1 MSRNLEDLH
10 VDRNCVVNAIEENS
24 AGVVEIK
31 IQAYVVP
38 TQQLEPEEYNS
49 QVSRIITRMKRILS
63 EYVMNNLNDFL
74 PNKIID
80 INFTS
85 ANLRKGY
92 NKNVTVS
99 LFVRKRYDLKIG
111 KTRKMVKDGI
121 RQYVSNMIGMIKSE
135 VFKCYKRK
143 QVVNSRQV

>member
-1 MSRNLEDLH
+1 MPKNVEDLH
-10 VDRNCVVNAIEENS
+10 VDRNCVVNAVEENS

-31 IQAYVVP
+31 IQTYVVP
-38 TQQLEPEEYNS
+38 TEQLEPEEYNS
-49 QVSRIITRMKRILS
+49 QVSRIITRMKRILN
-63 EYVMNNLNDFL
+63 EYVINNLDDFL

-99 LFVRKRYDLKIG
+99 LFVRKKRESRIG
-111 KTRKMVKDGI
+111 KTRKMVKEGI
-121 RQYVSNMIGMIKSE
+121 RQYVSSMIGMIKSE
-135 VFKCYKRK
+135 GFKCYKRK